1 MRENILCTVIAGSS
15 GHCKYFRKNVSF
27 AKEIF
32 LKQCLILIVDMQ
44 ALADS
49 EPLTREETPMQ
60 NISYPKWI
68 LSILLPVG
76 AYFAVNAAVQATPGL
91 NPHLP
96 VFFAIT
102 IWAIAVWATNI
113 LPAVPTAAAMTFLY
127 VLCKVAP
134 PPVIFAPWGSFLP
147 WICFGALI
155 LSEALE
161 DTGLTRR
168 LALCLMHLV
177 GATFFRAVV
186 SLMVVGLF
194 MAFLLPD
201 IMCRVIIF
209 VAIAHGLVLALEL
222 DPRSRISSAI
232 IMAGFCAAT
241 SPGYGFLTGTEMSLI
256 AMDQVKSL
264 ITIPT
269 WGEYALANLPF
280 IILYCAFSVFMCVK
294 IIPGKEHVPHEDHLK
309 EVVAERL
316 HAMGPMTAQEWK
328 LLILMT
334 CAIVALLTTKYHGLN
349 GYFLYAIITLG
360 CYLPG
365 INLAKTENVRRL
377 NVGFLV
383 FIVGCLSMGAVAV
396 HLGAAKWF
404 ASLVVPM
411 IQNLSSTWLIFSSY
425 LSAVVINFIL
435 TPLAAVSS
443 LSLPWTEIAHQL
455 NMNPLPM
462 IYAFL
467 YGLDQYIFPYE
478 YALYMYI
485 FGTGCIT
492 ARHMFAGLALRMGFV
507 GVGLL
512 VLQIPYWK
520 IIGLL

>member
-1 MRENILCTVIAGSS
+1 MP
-15 GHCKYFRKNVSF
+15 K
-27 AKEIF
+27 
-32 LKQCLILIVDMQ
+32 
-44 ALADS
+44 
-49 EPLTREETPMQ
+49 
-60 NISYPKWI
+60 ISYPKWG
-68 LSILLPVG
+68 LSFLLPVC
-76 AYFAVNAAVQATPGL
+76 AYLAVQSAVQATPGL
-91 NPHLP
+91 NPNLP
-96 VFFAIT
+96 LFFGIT
-102 IWAIAVWATNI
+102 IWAITVWATEI

-127 VLCKVAP
+127 LLCKVAP
-134 PPVIFAPWGSFLP
+134 PPVIFGAWGSFLP

-168 LALCLMHLV
+168 LALCLMNAV
-177 GATFFRAVV
+177 GATFVRTVA
-186 SLMVVGLF
+186 SLMVVGLV

-222 DPRSRISSAI
+222 DPKSRISSAI

-241 SPGYGFLTGTEMSLI
+241 SPGYGFLTGTEMALI
-256 AMDQVKSL
+256 SMDQVKAL
-264 ITIPT
+264 ITMPT
-269 WGEYALANLPF
+269 WGQYAAANLPF
-280 IILYCAFSVFMCVK
+280 ILLYCAFSVFMCVR
-294 IIPGKEHVPHEDHLK
+294 IIPGKEHIPHEDHLK

-316 HAMGPMTAQEWK
+316 KAMGPMTAQEWK
-328 LLILMT
+328 LLVLMVV
-334 CAIVALLTTKYHGLN
+334 AITGLLTTKIHGLN
-349 GYFLYAIITLG
+349 GYFLYAIITLC

-365 INLAKTENVRRL
+365 INLAKPEKVRQL

-411 IQNLSSTWLIFSSY
+411 IQGLSSTWVVFSAY
-425 LSAVVINFIL
+425 VSAVAINFIL

-443 LSLPWTEIAHQL
+443 LSLPWTEIATQL
-455 NMNPLPM
+455 GMNPLPT

-485 FGTGCIT
+485 FGTGFIT
-492 ARHMFAGLALRMGFV
+492 PKHMFAGLGLRMLFV
-507 GVGLL
+507 AGGLL
-512 VLQIPYWK
+512 LLQIPYWK
-520 IIGLL
+520 IIGLM